1 MQGNSG
7 ISQMERPF
15 RNSDVFVVIP
25 AYNEHKILGQ
35 TVADVA
41 NYGYSIVVVDD
52 GSPLPELDC
61 LAGSTS
67 SNIWYVRH
75 VSNLGAGAAVQTGT
89 EFALQ
94 QGAEIIVHFDADG
107 QHIPSLIADLT
118 SPIRRGEC
126 EIVLGSRFLDS
137 ADRALVPARKRIL
150 LKLGVFVSW
159 LFTGVWL
166 SDTHNGFR
174 AFSRTAAQRIRM
186 AENGYAHCTE
196 LLGLI
201 RQSKLPYIELPTTIR
216 YTNYSM
222 AKGQSI
228 FNSVNIVL
236 DLVLSKFFG

>member
-1 MQGNSG
+1 MLQA
-7 ISQMERPF
+7 ELPF
-15 RNSDVFVVIP
+15 RNSDIFVVIP

-41 NYGYSIVVVDD
+41 SHGYSIVVVDD
-52 GSPLPELDC
+52 GSPIPERDC
-61 LAGSTS
+61 LLGSPS
-67 SNIWYVRH
+67 SNVWYVRH
-75 VSNLGAGAAVQTGT
+75 VSNLGAGAAIQTGT

-107 QHIPSLIADLT
+107 QHIPALIADVI

-126 EIVLGSRFLDS
+126 DIVLGSRFLNS
-137 ADRALVPARKRIL
+137 ADRALVPRRKQIL

-174 AFSRTAAQRIRM
+174 ALSRTAAQRIRM
-186 AENGYAHCTE
+186 TENGYAHCTE

-216 YTNYSM
+216 YTTYSM

-228 FNSVNIVL
+228 LNSVNIVL
-236 DLVLSKFFG
+236 DLVLNKFFG